1 VTEPNNI
8 ELPPIAQPWATNIAP
23 TVWAVQLTDDADWE
37 AIAAWVGGTVETT
50 RDATD
55 EYQSCITIPRPE
67 GSPQVAHDGWWVI
80 RNEAGGRHI
89 MSPTC
94 VSAEVVADLRM
105 RMGGSEDPV
114 VATIR
119 SAFDDWKTQSDPFD
133 HRGVSMPEYIR
144 RALADAG
151 LLAAQADA
159 DRQRI
164 AIAMHLKPTAGVDS
178 IVHWAENHVDS
189 IRNLALDRDKVREEL
204 LPLLRQH
211 PLSKDDVE
219 GDNLRA
225 GFIAKVAADVLRWY
239 VYEMQ
244 RWEATFGKDALPHAT
259 AIIEERDAL
268 RAQLAAAVV
277 LPSDWYDQ
285 LAVAESGHRA
295 AAVIAQ
301 WRQQPAASADTS
313 PLSHALLL
321 KGYRG
326 FADQVDAMAR
336 KIQEQEQQLALAL
349 ETLGSIWLYVKW
361 RYVTGKLTTEQRELW
376 ADAVDAFGDPE
387 DRGPKA
393 ERWWR
398 DDFVEGNGA

>member
-1 VTEPNNI
+1 VTEPTNGL
-8 ELPPIAQPWATNIAP
+8 LPP
-23 TVWAVQLTDDADWE
+23 
-37 AIAAWVGGTVETT
+37 
-50 RDATD
+50 
-55 EYQSCITIPRPE
+55 
-67 GSPQVAHDGWWVI
+67 
-80 RNEAGGRHI
+80 NEAGKFDEH
-89 MSPTC
+89 
-94 VSAEVVADLRM
+94 VA
-105 RMGGSEDPV
+105 
-114 VATIR
+114 ATIR
-119 SAFDDWKTQSDPFD
+119 TAVDEWQAQNDPAD
-133 HRGVSMPEYIR
+133 PHGVSMPEYIR

-301 WRQQPAASADTS
+301 WRQQPAAASADTS

-336 KIQEQEQQLALAL
+336 KIRDLQQSYQAKLDDFAQETTRVSRMLQACKSPAPREVVGEALLGYRYAQEVIARAAELLPNTEQE
-349 ETLGSIWLYVKW
+349 
-361 RYVTGKLTTEQRELW
+361 
-376 ADAVDAFGDPE
+376 
-387 DRGPKA
+387 A
-393 ERWWR
+393 ER
-398 DDFVEGNGA
+398 